1 MKNLNK
7 LFVGAA
13 ALVLLTACGPSKVSY
28 EKFHEKAEAAAE
40 KDPGYTKATAKGTF
54 YSNNLGIEVTIK
66 LDNTFVKGNEGWV
79 LKEDE
84 ESNAGT
90 LAAIGLLS
98 MRASTVG
105 ENDKTT
111 YYAGNGFKTV
121 TTSDKGDTT
130 IVYNSNGYVT
140 SYKGLL
146 AGGDANFKFSW
157 SK

>member
-7 LFVGAA
+7 FFVGAA

-28 EKFHEKAEAAAE
+28 DKFHEKAAAAAE
-40 KDPGYTKATAKGTF
+40 KDPNYTKASAKGTF
-54 YSNNLGIEVTIK
+54 YSNTLGVELTIK
-66 LDNTFVKGNEGWV
+66 INNTFIKGDDGWA
-79 LKEDE
+79 LKEGE

-90 LAAIGLLS
+90 LAAIGLLT

-105 ENDKTT
+105 EDDKTT
-111 YYAGNGFKTV
+111 YYAGNGFKIV
-121 TTSDKGDTT
+121 TKGDKGDTT
-130 IVYNSNGYVT
+130 ITYNSNGYVT

-146 AGGDANFKFSW
+146 AGGDADIKFSW

>member
-79 LKEDE
+79 LKEGE

-90 LAAIGLLS
+90 LAAIGLLT

-111 YYAGNGFKTV
+111 YYAGKGFKTV

-130 IVYNSNGYVT
+130 IV
-140 SYKGLL
+140 
-146 AGGDANFKFSW
+146 
-157 SK
+157 

>member
-7 LFVGAA
+7 FFVGAA
-13 ALVLLTACGPSKVSY
+13 ALVLLTACGPAKVSY
-28 EKFHEKAEAAAE
+28 DKFHEKAAAAAE

-54 YSNNLGIEVTIK
+54 YSNTLGVEVTIK
-66 LDNTFVKGNEGWV
+66 IDNTFVKGDEGWA
-79 LKEDE
+79 LKEGE

-90 LAAIGLLS
+90 LAAIGLLT

-105 ENDKTT
+105 EDEKST
-111 YYAGNGFKTV
+111 YYAGNGFKVV
-121 TTSDKGDTT
+121 TKSDKGDTT

-146 AGGDANFKFSW
+146 VGGDANLKFSW

>member
-7 LFVGAA
+7 FFVGAA
-13 ALVLLTACGPSKVSY
+13 ALVLLTACGPAKVSY
-28 EKFHEKAEAAAE
+28 DKFHEKAAAAAE

-54 YSNNLGIEVTIK
+54 YSNTLGVEVTIK
-66 LDNTFVKGNEGWV
+66 IDNTFVKGDEGWA
-79 LKEDE
+79 LKEGE

-90 LAAIGLLS
+90 LAAIGLLT

-105 ENDKTT
+105 EDEKTT
-111 YYAGNGFKTV
+111 YYAGNGFKVV
-121 TTSDKGDTT
+121 TKNDKGDTT

-146 AGGDANFKFSW
+146 VGGDANLKFSW